1 LGEPILL
8 FVLIHRLLS
17 ITVARLRLLLLPPA
31 SVLLLVASIGG
42 LHEYFWRQ
50 SATPEQMSD
59 DAAGALLGW
68 WPAVF
73 VALLP
78 LVLQAVVVLP
88 LMRRAI
94 HEAAT
99 ASIAIAFVITVLAT
113 LLFRAPEVEPWYATF
128 EVMCMVVGAPVL
140 LQAAITVMLLRARRP
155 VGMTSVEAGQREI

>member
-1 LGEPILL
+1 MET
-8 FVLIHRLLS
+8 LLS
-17 ITVARLRLLLLPPA
+17 RLRLFLLPPA
-31 SVLLLVASIGG
+31 SVLVLAASIGE

-50 SATPEQMSD
+50 RATPEQMSD
-59 DAAGALLGW
+59 DAASALLGW

-88 LMRRAI
+88 ILRRAI

-99 ASIAIAFVITVLAT
+99 ASIAIAFVVTVVAM
-113 LLFRAPEVEPWYATF
+113 LLFRAPEVEPWYVTF

-140 LQAAITVMLLRARRP
+140 LQAAITTVLLRWDARTT
-155 VGMTSVEAGQREI
+155 VSI